1 MIKTRTLN
9 NGVRVVMEHM
19 PSVQSVSIGIWVH
32 TGAVNETDKNAGVS
46 HFVEHMMFKGTEQRT
61 ARQIAGDIDRIG
73 GQMNAFTGKEATC
86 YYVKSVAENYRKAA
100 DVLVDMLEHSLF
112 DKTEMDRERRVIC
125 EEIKMTRD
133 TPDDLAHDT
142 LMDEIFR
149 GDSLG
154 NSILGTPTSLK
165 RITRNVI
172 TDYVRTHYVRENI
185 VVSVAGKFDEDDFC
199 EYFENSFQTLGRE
212 LPENRMKRGEY
223 RPSLRSLKKDIQQSH
238 LCMGVRTIPLG
249 DENLYAERIM
259 NNLFGGSMSSR
270 LFQKIREE
278 KGLAYSVMSMNAF
291 NSFSGFFN
299 IYAGVAH
306 DKTEETIAAIKEEL
320 TLFAEQ
326 GATDEELAMA
336 KEQVKSSYIFGQEN
350 INSRMITLG
359 KNKLLVDKV
368 FTPEEILSGF
378 DNVTREDILEAAS
391 MIGNMDQYCGA
402 AVTGT
407 EFDLKGLVEN
417 DH

>member
-1 MIKTRTLN
+1 MINIKKLNCGTTLITEKTDY
-9 NGVRVVMEHM
+9 
-19 PSVQSVSIGIWVH
+19 VQSAALGIWVKS
-32 TGAVNETDKNAGVS
+32 GAIYENEDISGIS
-46 HFVEHMMFKGTEQRT
+46 HFIEHMMFKGTEKRS
-61 ARQIAGDIDRIG
+61 AKEIANDVDKIG
-73 GQMNAFTGKEATC
+73 GSFNAFTGKEATC
-86 YYVKSVAENYRKAA
+86 YYIKTLSSNIYKGAEI
-100 DVLVDMLEHSLF
+100 LLDMVTGSIFSQEEL
-112 DKTEMDRERRVIC
+112 DKERNVIL
-125 EEIKMTRD
+125 EEIKMVKD
-133 TPDDLAHDT
+133 TPDEDVYDT
-142 LMDEIFR
+142 ISELVNN
-149 GDSLG
+149 G
-154 NSILGTPTSLK
+154 NQLKMNILGSPESLAGINRPEMVEYYK
-165 RITRNVI
+165 RR
-172 TDYVRTHYVRENI
+172 YSRENI
-185 VVSVAGKFDEDDFC
+185 VIAVAGNFDEEIIAEVFEEKLNGLNPDTPDFPMVMKPYEKKFDV
-199 EYFENSFQTLGRE
+199 
-212 LPENRMKRGEY
+212 KV
-223 RPSLRSLKKDIQQSH
+223 KDIEQTH
-238 LCMGVRTIPLG
+238 ICLAVPGVSLI
-249 DENLYAERIM
+249 DDKYYAFVLM
-259 NNLFGGSMSSR
+259 NNIFGGSMSSR